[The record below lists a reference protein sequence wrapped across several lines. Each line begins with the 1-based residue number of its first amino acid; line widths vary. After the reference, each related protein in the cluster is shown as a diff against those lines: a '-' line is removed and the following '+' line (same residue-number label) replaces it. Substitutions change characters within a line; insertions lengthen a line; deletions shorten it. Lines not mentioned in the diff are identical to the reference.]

1 MLSATMPLLW
11 RIAVAATTAA
21 VAMQAQHP
29 QNLVRN
35 GDASAGL
42 NEWDSRGAV
51 TIEGTGP
58 QTHFVIRNEGRLT
71 QVIDLSPSATRHFV
85 AVVGRG
91 ASDRVN
97 ENGSITGLPTL
108 YGLFGDTSGK
118 YFLGYLT
125 NQQMLARPRRAGDW
139 VLMSGAFE
147 VPDGTRRLFLHLN
160 QASRRGDAQNGS
172 AARFDDIGVFLFP
185 TEAQA
190 RALIADWPSPAAVYL
205 EPPATLSM
213 PRDPLFVQRG
223 STSGEALAPPA
234 DPSTTTPFVPE
245 WGAVLPAIEGFKVAR
260 PCSRRRPDKIM
271 DVWIPD
277 REVIARFDRE
287 LAPLVQGALERSPMP
302 RKPTWSSG
310 SYYRQYVGLVIDNRR
325 VVYAN
330 AFLPLVTPHT
340 PTGVSDTWQ
349 TQIVNACDGGE
360 RFFGAEFDVESGR
373 VKYLAF
379 NSPRE

>member
-1 MLSATMPLLW
+1 MALLW

-21 VAMQAQHP
+21 VTMQAQHP

-42 NEWDSRGAV
+42 NAWDSRGPV

-58 QTHFVIRNEGRLT
+58 GIHFVVTNEGRLT
-71 QVIDLSPSATRHFV
+71 QVIDLPASATRQFV

-91 ASDRVN
+91 AGDRVHPD
-97 ENGSITGLPTL
+97 GSITGLPSLSGQFGDVSGTHFF
-108 YGLFGDTSGK
+108 GELFG
-118 YFLGYLT
+118 Y
-125 NQQMLARPRRAGDW
+125 QMVARPPRAGVW
-139 VLMSGAFE
+139 VVMGNAFQI
-147 VPDGTRRLFLHLN
+147 PDGTRRLFLHLQ
-160 QASRRGDAQNGS
+160 QAARQADPRTGA

-205 EPPATLSM
+205 EPPATLST
-213 PRDPLFVQRG
+213 PPDPLSVLRG
-223 STSGEALAPPA
+223 SRSGELLAPPA
-234 DPSTTTPFVPE
+234 DPAPVTPFVPE

-260 PCSRRRPDKIM
+260 PCSRRRPDKVM
-271 DVWIPD
+271 DVWTPD
-277 REVIARFDRE
+277 RDVIARFDRE

-325 VVYAN
+325 IVYAN
-330 AFLPLVTPHT
+330 AFLPLVTPRT

-379 NSPRE
+379 NSPR